1 MTLGLIA
8 IASIGKFTGAFV
20 GGEIGG
26 LTRREAFALACGM
39 NARGSTE
46 VIVATIGLSMGA
58 LTQNLFTM
66 IVTMAV
72 VTTMAMPPM
81 LRFALARVPMSRSER
96 ERLEREEQEAK
107 GFVANLERLLVAI
120 DDSANGR
127 FAARLAGLL
136 AGSRGLATT
145 VLTLS
150 AAQDKDKDKHED
162 TSADRAEQTVK
173 AAAQD
178 AAQDSAQNSAKDT
191 GRVETKQ
198 DEPEPVD
205 VVVRRHAVPR
215 AEAVARE
222 AKKGYGLLVVG
233 VANTRARNGA
243 FHRDVARIAA
253 SFDGP
258 IAIVRGNE
266 EQLRD
271 PEQSPLDILVPV
283 NGTEVSRR
291 AAEVAVAIAHSS
303 GCAIAALS
311 VSTTTPSRNRPRS
324 RARQEQQAIV
334 KDIAAMADRQDVEI
348 KTAVRADSAPADAIL
363 AEAEKADEGLLI
375 IMGVS
380 RRPGDSLSFG
390 DTAAAVLEH
399 APGSVLFV
407 AS

>member
-1 MTLGLIA
+1 VLKDPQLLLMTLGLIA
-8 IASIGKFTGAFV
+8 IASIGKFAGAFV

-58 LTQNLFTM
+58 LTENLYTM

-136 AGSRGLATT
+136 AGSRGLPTT

-150 AAQDKDKDKHED
+150 AAKDKDEEA
-162 TSADRAEQTVK
+162 SADRAEQTVK
-173 AAAQD
+173 AAAE
-178 AAQDSAQNSAKDT
+178 DT
-191 GRVETKQ
+191 GRVETEQ
-198 DEPEPVD
+198 GEPEPVD
-205 VVVRRHAVPR
+205 VVVRRHDAPR
-215 AEAVARE
+215 EQAIARE

-258 IAIVRGNE
+258 IAIVRGQE
-266 EQLRD
+266 EHLRD

-291 AAEVAVAIAHSS
+291 AAEVAIAIARSC
-303 GCAIAALS
+303 GCPIAALS
-311 VSTTTPSRNRPRS
+311 VSTTAPSRNRPRS

-334 KDIAAMADRQDVEI
+334 KDIVAMADRQDVQI
-348 KTAVRADSAPADAIL
+348 DTAVRADSAPADAIL

-380 RRPGDSLSFG
+380 RRPGDNLSFG